1 MHGLVVELG
10 CNVAR
15 RLCRHFALRR
25 LLLPRTLESARDP
38 DMAAAGR
45 STKTEFR
52 VYGETFRIDSKY
64 EPVKALGKGAYGVV
78 W

>member
-1 MHGLVVELG
+1 
-10 CNVAR
+10 
-15 RLCRHFALRR
+15 
-25 LLLPRTLESARDP
+25 
-38 DMAAAGR
+38 MAAAGR